1 MRKQVTTVVVTSV
14 VAALLMSVGS
24 RVNACGKH
32 QTISGKLLEL
42 TCVFDVAEGKKFD
55 KEYAQKRAKTG
66 SPLVVQLD
74 DGTIL
79 FPVPVKDT
87 VQQQSDKL
95 MERLGERVTMEGLI
109 LEHKNMKVIAPDT
122 VRFDSEK
129 VGSTNLPESAGHKV
143 L

>member
-1 MRKQVTTVVVTSV
+1 MRKQITAAVITSV
-14 VAALLMSVGS
+14 VAALLLSVGL

-55 KEYAQKRAKTG
+55 KEYAQKRTRTG

-74 DGTIL
+74 DGTIV

-87 VQQQSDKL
+87 VQQQSDRF

-109 LEHKNMKVIAPDT
+109 LEHKNMKVIAPDK
-122 VRFDSEK
+122 VSFESEK
-129 VGSTNLPESAGHKV
+129 VGSTNFAEPEV
-143 L
+143 LN

>member
-1 MRKQVTTVVVTSV
+1 MRKQVTAAVVTSV
-14 VAALLMSVGS
+14 VAALLLVGLS
-24 RVNACGKH
+24 VNACGKH

-74 DGTIL
+74 DGTIV

-109 LEHKNMKVIAPDT
+109 LEHKNMKVIAPDK
-122 VRFDSEK
+122 VSFDSEK
-129 VGSTNLPESAGHKV
+129 VSSTNLP
-143 L
+143 

>member
-1 MRKQVTTVVVTSV
+1 MRKQLIAAAVVTSIA
-14 VAALLMSVGS
+14 VALFVSIGT
-24 RVNACGKH
+24 RVNACGQH

-42 TCVFDVAEGKKFD
+42 TCVFDIAEGKKFD

-74 DGTIL
+74 DGTIV

-109 LEHKNMKVIAPDT
+109 LEHKNMKVIAPDS
-122 VRFDSEK
+122 VRFDSEHSANL
-129 VGSTNLPESAGHKV
+129 GSGHKV